1 MVDALKIE
9 AVDRVFPDTFNVHAT
24 TDKSRWQDLYDF
36 QTTTTA
42 QIADLQGKVLD
53 NTQQL
58 AIQNNVSFTVS
69 NTLGGSIS
77 VITQTTDTLFTTII
91 INGTQVYSS
100 QGIEVGLSLTKS
112 YEVTN
117 ADTVVVNNAV
127 DASFIPFADSGN
139 SYATTSYVDSA
150 IASVH
155 IDGAL
160 IFQGT
165 VPTVADLNSITNPET
180 GDYYQA
186 LDNGQFYLF
195 NGTEFVEAT
204 GLTDL
209 SDYYTKSEV
218 DTKISASIGGGI
230 TQSDLGV
237 ALTGY
242 LPLNGPNSP
251 ITQVNTPTQFN
262 KTLSITGTGQIYQT
276 SVSVIKS
283 SMSFDGS
290 SHLGLTYTPTGD
302 TDAIPKRYVDDN
314 FTTLTSFADHTS
326 TDGTRWQDQY
336 TISKEM
342 YDGFAATKGLK
353 PNSSMPH
360 NIAMYSSV
368 DNQYTVTDDYGGLIT
383 LTTSNYQGWDTEV
396 YINNTL
402 RYSNAGIAM
411 GVKLTKYIPVNK
423 NDTFYFSTDG
433 DTTVTA
439 SYVAYIPD
447 PNSYMQG
454 IFNQL
459 DTQANQIANLSQQI
473 LNIKASIQ
481 NQIPDTANT
490 VSIAN
495 STYTVTST
503 LGGQLVGKGTVVLG
517 LLGIKVASTGTV
529 TVNGTNVYD
538 NTSLL
543 GVGTVETLTTDVYD
557 GDVIVSDGMASL
569 TFTPYIAV

>member
-24 TDKSRWQDLYDF
+24 TDKSRWQDLYNF

-77 VITQTTDTLFTTII
+77 VITQTTDTLFTTIT

-112 YEVTN
+112 YEVAN
-117 ADTVVVNNAV
+117 ADTVVVSNAV

-155 IDGAL
+155 IEGAL

-165 VPTVADLNSITNPET
+165 VPTVADLDNISNPET
-180 GDYYQA
+180 GDYYQV

-195 NGTEFVEAT
+195 NGIDFVEAT

-218 DTKISASIGGGI
+218 DTKLSTSTASVEEAPAD
-230 TQSDLGV
+230 S
-237 ALTGY
+237 
-242 LPLNGPNSP
+242 
-251 ITQVNTPTQFN
+251 QFYSRYN
-262 KTLSITGTGQIYQT
+262 KTW
-276 SVSVIKS
+276 
-283 SMSFDGS
+283 
-290 SHLGLTYTPTGD
+290 SHQPYT
-302 TDAIPKRYVDDN
+302 N
-314 FTTLTSFADHTS
+314 FQSHCQ
-326 TDGTRWQDQY
+326 TDGFRWQDSYNTSLDMY
-336 TISKEM
+336 TGIAE
-342 YDGFAATKGLK
+342 TQGLMLDSTAIDLWL
-353 PNSSMPH
+353 NNTSG
-360 NIAMYSSV
+360 NT
-368 DNQYTVTDDYGGLIT
+368 YTVTSEYGGL
-383 LTTSNYQGWDTEV
+383 LTATCRYVVGSYAQIFVNGKSV
-396 YINNTL
+396 YSANGLAQNVTV
-402 RYSNAGIAM
+402 M
-411 GVKLTKYIPVNK
+411 KYIRVK
-423 NDTFYFSTDG
+423 QG
-433 DTTVTA
+433 DTVYHDDAFALTFTA
-439 SYVAYIPD
+439 FIAD

-459 DTQANQIANLSQQI
+459 DTQSNQIANLSQQI

-481 NQIPDTANT
+481 NQIPDTANMVNIPNT
-490 VSIAN
+490 
-495 STYTVTST
+495 TYNVTST
-503 LGGQLVGKGTVVLG
+503 LGGQLVGKGSTTLG